1 MKRFLLLLS
10 AAQLLLG
17 CRTDV
22 SIGTSAGTLV
32 LSPLA
37 DNAVRVRMEGAP
49 THDVEEL
56 VFTEKTAQPRFSVK
70 KDAQGVTLQL
80 KELRVRYDRQ
90 TESLLYYDRDGNL
103 LVREKPGSRLLEK
116 SVIEGTPI
124 PAKSTNGAALPQPE
138 PIRDEPTYLARQGF
152 IMQDGDH
159 LFGTG
164 QFQDGQLDIM
174 GLTRR
179 LTQNNTQ
186 IVSPMI
192 LSSKGYGILWHNYGR
207 TDFNPASYATTLE
220 ALPPEPAAV
229 PAPGARRMPPPAT
242 YGGELSVEQGGRY
255 CLHLDVGDHPAR
267 GGHRIWLDGEL
278 LYEDLNSW
286 VPTVSAFAELT
297 AGTHQVRVQG
307 STDPTV
313 RLYWRAVDT
322 TTTFQSPVAQNLD
335 YAVFAGNADRV
346 IATYRTLT
354 GPVPAMPDWAFGFI
368 QCRERYDTQ
377 AELLENA
384 RGFVD
389 RNIPVSVIVQ
399 DWKWWGDTGWNSMVF
414 DQAKY
419 PDPAGMVREL
429 HDLGLKFMI
438 SVWSRVELGTALGDT
453 LAAKGYF
460 IPGTEWVDYFNPAA
474 ARFYWEHFRKSMVDL
489 GIDAWWFD
497 ATEPDN
503 DYELLHRRVAGNTI
517 PGEVYRN
524 VYPLV
529 VNRAMYEGF
538 RQRDPDHMPMVLTRS
553 AFAGSQRYGVITW
566 SGDVGN
572 DWLTF
577 RRQITG
583 GLGQVAT
590 GLPWWTYDAGGFNRP
605 MDQYTDP
612 AYQERMLRWIE
623 TAVFLPFMRVHG
635 MSSRTEPWNYSPETE
650 RIYTDCIRLRYELM
664 PYILDCARKV
674 SEEGYTMMR
683 PLVFDFPDDERALQQ
698 DCEYMFGPE
707 YLVCPVTR
715 PGVTSWE
722 VYLPENEAG
731 WEDFRDGTR
740 YAGGQTVECPVT
752 LEMIPVFRGLAPAA
766 D

>member
-1 MKRFLLLLS
+1 MKRILLLLS

-17 CRTDV
+17 CRADV

-220 ALPPEPAAV
+220 ALPPDPAAV

-313 RLYWRAVDT
+313 RLYWRAVDN

-503 DYELLHRRVAGNTI
+503 DYELLHRRVASWSTGRCTK
-517 PGEVYRN
+517 
-524 VYPLV
+524 
-529 VNRAMYEGF
+529 
-538 RQRDPDHMPMVLTRS
+538 DS
-553 AFAGSQRYGVITW
+553 GS
-566 SGDVGN
+566 
-572 DWLTF
+572 
-577 RRQITG
+577 
-583 GLGQVAT
+583 
-590 GLPWWTYDAGGFNRP
+590 
-605 MDQYTDP
+605 
-612 AYQERMLRWIE
+612 
-623 TAVFLPFMRVHG
+623 
-635 MSSRTEPWNYSPETE
+635 
-650 RIYTDCIRLRYELM
+650 
-664 PYILDCARKV
+664 
-674 SEEGYTMMR
+674 
-683 PLVFDFPDDERALQQ
+683 
-698 DCEYMFGPE
+698 
-707 YLVCPVTR
+707 
-715 PGVTSWE
+715 
-722 VYLPENEAG
+722 
-731 WEDFRDGTR
+731 GTR
-740 YAGGQTVECPVT
+740 TICPWS
-752 LEMIPVFRGLAPAA
+752 
-766 D
+766 